1 MSTPVRTSGLT
12 GEPALILGF
21 ISAAVSLIVA
31 LNIGMTAAQGGLWL
45 ALITAVFGVVAAV
58 LVRPIAPAA
67 FTTLVTAVGDL
78 LLGYHYHVDPGVL
91 AAVNGFVLSVL
102 TLLTRHQVTPV
113 SRADVNLAA

>member
-1 MSTPVRTSGLT
+1 MSTPARAPMT
-12 GEPALILGF
+12 GEPQLLLGAASSAL
-21 ISAAVSLIVA
+21 SLVVA
-31 LNIGMTAAQGGLWL
+31 LNVGLTAAQAGLWI
-45 ALITAVFGVVAAV
+45 ALITAVFGVVAAL

-91 AAVNGFVLSVL
+91 AAISGFVLSVL

-113 SRADVNLAA
+113 SRADVHLAA